1 MPDFF
6 QPGVGVYWNMA
17 WELMGPCDAQSTTIT
32 DDKGAGTATDSF
44 SGISPKEPTAQKP
57 SGTTILD
64 SPPEEEEEGS
74 DKADPCP
81 PSWSE
86 SVAYAEGDT
95 IGVQDSGRIYECK
108 PYPYSGKFNLFV
120 LLGFDANMALQ
131 TCVFQYTHPY
141 HFL

>member
-17 WELMGPCDAQSTTIT
+17 WELMGPCDAQSTTTT

-64 SPPEEEEEGS
+64 SPPEEEEGS

-108 PYPYSGKFNLFV
+108 PNPYSGKFNLGLMRIWLCIHVCFSI
-120 LLGFDANMALQ
+120 
-131 TCVFQYTHPY
+131 HIHY